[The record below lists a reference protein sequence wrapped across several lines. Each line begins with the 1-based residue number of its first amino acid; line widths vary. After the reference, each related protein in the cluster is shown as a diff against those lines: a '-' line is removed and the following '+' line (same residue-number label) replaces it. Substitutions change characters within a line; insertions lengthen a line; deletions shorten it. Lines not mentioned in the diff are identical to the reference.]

1 MKRTRLPTFD
11 EMILNSFEAVRNR
24 KKQQEE
30 ESRLRKETYNS
41 NEASYR
47 CSSLQCFLCLIP
59 LMKEAV
65 FMALLIGYLLSIQLF
80 FRPKVNDACFL
91 PEKNVL

>member
-1 MKRTRLPTFD
+1 MKRTKLPTFD

-65 FMALLIGYLLSIQLF
+65 FMALLIGQLF
-80 FRPKVNDACFL
+80 VHTAAFSPKSMMHAFCRNI
-91 PEKNVL
+91 